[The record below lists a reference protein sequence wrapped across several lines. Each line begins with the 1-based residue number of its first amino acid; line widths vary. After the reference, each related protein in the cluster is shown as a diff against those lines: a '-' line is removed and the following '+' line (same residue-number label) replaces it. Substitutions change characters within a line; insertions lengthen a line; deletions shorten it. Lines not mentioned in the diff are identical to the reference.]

1 MIKIGLTGGIGVGKT
16 KVAEIFS
23 ALGIPV
29 FYADLEA
36 KKAYTNKAVFEKI
49 KNSFG
54 NSVFE
59 NESINFIK
67 LSNLIFSNKIDLE
80 KLNAIIHPFVLH
92 NFEKWVIEN
101 NNTSYIIMESAI
113 LFETSLDSMF
123 DKLITVIAP
132 KEVCIDR
139 VMKRDG
145 VSRDM
150 VIKRMSNQISN
161 EIKVKKSDYSI
172 QNTDDHLLIPQ
183 VLHIHKA
190 LLNL

>member
-1 MIKIGLTGGIGVGKT
+1 
-16 KVAEIFS
+16 
-23 ALGIPV
+23 
-29 FYADLEA
+29 
-36 KKAYTNKAVFEKI
+36 
-49 KNSFG
+49 
-54 NSVFE
+54 
-59 NESINFIK
+59 
-67 LSNLIFSNKIDLE
+67 
-80 KLNAIIHPFVLH
+80 
-92 NFEKWVIEN
+92 
-101 NNTSYIIMESAI
+101 MESAI